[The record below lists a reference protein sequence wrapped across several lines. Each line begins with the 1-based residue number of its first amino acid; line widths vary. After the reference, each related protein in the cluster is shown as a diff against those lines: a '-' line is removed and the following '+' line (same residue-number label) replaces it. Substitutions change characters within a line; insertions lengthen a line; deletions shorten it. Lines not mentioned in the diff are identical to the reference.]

1 MYITLPQFAT
11 HVRGMGYVIIYSNNE
26 LGEMIDLHC
35 NRSYQMINNFN
46 LYYVLN
52 NLIRI
57 KLKDKTTFRFMIFL
71 ERFKELSKGN

>member
-1 MYITLPQFAT
+1 MYITLPQFVN

-26 LGEMIDLHC
+26 LGEMIDLQC